1 MNTHCKALL
10 AALTLLGL
18 FTPACQKYQNYP
30 SVATARGTPE
40 EPNNPATEA
49 AIVASLQYVATRFPP
64 HGGIYAKAPDD
75 ANKLHADFPFAVN
88 MPAGMRKSFYE
99 RIPTKVG
106 PDVKPLTP
114 EIVEQGSLPIYH
126 VTRVWLRFNSGT
138 VDVLRPMTQLGKGPQ
153 GTVYQKVTL
162 RLEGGFS
169 PWRVVH
175 ARAWEP
181 GADEP
186 PPFYYLPDLERIEQF
201 KYSTAMTPEEQ
212 NAYDLQLLSKPEPIV
227 TPQNKVAREQDSE

>member
-1 MNTHCKALL
+1 MNTKAI
-10 AALTLLGL
+10 LLGL
-18 FTPACQKYQNYP
+18 GLLALALPACQKYQNYP
-30 SVATARGTPE
+30 GVATARGTPE

-64 HGGIYAKAPDD
+64 DGGIYAKPPQD
-75 ANKLHADFPFAVN
+75 AHKLQADFPFAVN

-99 RIPTKVG
+99 RIPTKIG

-138 VDVLRPMTQLGKGPQ
+138 VDVLRPMSQLGKGPD
-153 GTVYQKVTL
+153 GTPVYQKITL

-175 ARAWEP
+175 ARAWDP
-181 GADEP
+181 GADEA
-186 PPFYYLPDLERIEQF
+186 PPFYFLPDLERIEQF
-201 KYSTAMTPEEQ
+201 KYSTAMTPEQQ

-227 TPQNKVAREQDSE
+227 TPPKVAAEPTAE

>member
-1 MNTHCKALL
+1 MNTKAIV
-10 AALTLLGL
+10 LGL
-18 FTPACQKYQNYP
+18 GLVALGLPACQKYQNYP
-30 SVATARGTPE
+30 AVATARGTPE

-49 AIVASLQYVATRFPP
+49 AIVAALQYVATRFPP
-64 HGGIYAKAPDD
+64 DGGLLAEPVKEVE
-75 ANKLHADFPFAVN
+75 KTQADFPFAVN
-88 MPAGMRKSFYE
+88 LPAGMRKSFYE

-106 PDVKPLTP
+106 PEVKPLTP
-114 EIVEQGSLPIYH
+114 DIVEQNSLPIYH

-138 VDVLRPMTQLGKGPQ
+138 VDVLRPVPGLGKGPD
-153 GTVYQKVTL
+153 GSPVYQKITL

-181 GADEP
+181 GTDDP
-186 PPFYYLPDLERIEQF
+186 PPYYYLPDIERVEQF

-212 NAYDLQLLSKPEPIV
+212 NAYDLQLLSKPQPIV
-227 TPQNKVAREQDSE
+227 TPPNKVAAEPTAE